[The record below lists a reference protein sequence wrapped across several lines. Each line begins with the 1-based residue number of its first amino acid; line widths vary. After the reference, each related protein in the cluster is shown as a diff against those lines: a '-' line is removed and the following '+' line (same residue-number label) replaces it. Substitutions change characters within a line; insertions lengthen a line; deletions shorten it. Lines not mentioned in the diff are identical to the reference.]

1 MQKDYINGFVTVAI
15 GTFVLL
21 YAETFS
27 SGGFSVAENAA
38 IYPQLLAGVIIFLG
52 ALLLLQTYRAQ
63 KLPMG
68 VTTPSDA
75 TIVPEGRPRA
85 IKIAVALIGYVVI
98 TWLIGFVAAT
108 LIFCYIAPLI
118 LGTSKKTAVIV
129 SLSLTVFIYLLF
141 FMFFQVPI
149 PYGIFFE

>member
-1 MQKDYINGFVTVAI
+1 MHKDYINGLVTVAI
-15 GTFVLL
+15 GTFVLI
-21 YAETFS
+21 YAQTFS
-27 SGGFSVAENAA
+27 RGGFSVAENAA

-52 ALLLLQTYRAQ
+52 VVLLMQTRSAQ
-63 KLPMG
+63 KRAVG
-68 VTTPSDA
+68 EA
-75 TIVPEGRPRA
+75 TAADDPIVPEGRPRA
-85 IKIAVALIGYVVI
+85 IKIGAALVGYVVV

-108 LIFCYIAPLI
+108 LMFCYVAPVI
-118 LGTSKKTAVIV
+118 LGTNKKTAIIV